1 MPTRRRR
8 NSYKVEGWISLGFKN
23 SLVYRERVIVEDNN
37 ERKSK
42 ERFIKQFEGKIE
54 TLHENVSNFGL
65 LANKFIPIID
75 TKMVD
80 SRGREKEWFSLLKL
94 DKECIG
100 GEFKYPF
107 LKTISYFSFK
117 RDKYKRLTCRIK
129 SQIDSLKRNGYIE
142 ILNQHFATKSRLIV
156 GLGTDSVLET
166 SLTLHKIFGIPY
178 IPATALKGVV
188 RAVKFWELAKA
199 KNVVSNESTLK
210 VFQEK
215 FYGELDTSD
224 EDTFKAQL
232 LFGAKNFKGLL
243 LFLDAFPEINNKKL
257 FDVDIMNVHYPDYYT
272 KNEPPTEWQQPTPI
286 FFLTVKEGVKFYIA
300 VLFDQY
306 RYEKLPKE
314 YKKLDLNNLRDE
326 LKKLLTPALSEFGI
340 GAKTTL
346 GYGILNK

>member
-1 MPTRRRR
+1 MNFNQLQKIIYPDERVSSNMRINCR
-8 NSYKVEGWISLGFKN
+8 NIGIILTKFVNLDVIKNSKLKKNFLFAVTNKTLSEELQNISINLVKRIQKELISLTALGFQI
-23 SLVYRERVIVEDNN
+23 VIN
-37 ERKSK
+37 KS
-42 ERFIKQFEGKIE
+42 F
-54 TLHENVSNFGL
+54 T
-65 LANKFIPIID
+65 
-75 TKMVD
+75 TD
-80 SRGREKEWFSLLKL
+80 SRLV
-94 DKECIG
+94 I
-100 GEFKYPF
+100 
-107 LKTISYFSFK
+107 
-117 RDKYKRLTCRIK
+117 
-129 SQIDSLKRNGYIE
+129 
-142 ILNQHFATKSRLIV
+142 
-156 GLGTDSVLET
+156 GLGGDSVLET

-243 LFLDAFPEINNKKL
+243 LFLDAFPEINNEKL

-272 KNEPPTEWQQPTPI
+272 KNEPPTDWQQPTPI
-286 FFLTVKEGVKFYIA
+286 FFLTVKEGVKFHIA

-306 RYEKLPKE
+306 RYKKLPKE
-314 YKKLDLNNLRDE
+314 YKKLDLNNLQA
-326 LKKLLTPALSEFGI
+326 KLTDLVSTALSEFGI
-340 GAKTTL
+340 GAKTRL